1 MALDERIAL
10 RFGNRHQ
17 LSFRLVPGLSG
28 GQAFPR
34 QALMDSQFLAL
45 EDLGEYH
52 IDKNAED
59 AVQKSE
65 PH

>member
-1 MALDERIAL
+1 MDKRIAL
-10 RFGNRHQ
+10 RIGNRYQ
-17 LSFRLVPGLSG
+17 LYFRLAHGLSG
-28 GQAFPR
+28 GQAFPG